1 MSATLER
8 RSTGSTNARWHR
20 WAAIALV
27 LLGTVRIVG
36 TYRELSETVDEV
48 AHIGAGMEWLALGK
62 FTFELKHPP
71 LARIAAAAGPYLLGV
86 RSQHQSNQWY
96 EGRRVLYADN
106 AYLRNLTAARV
117 GILPFFFLA
126 AFFTWRLAR
135 TAFGPAVALGAVAC
149 LTLSPPILGHF
160 GVATT
165 DGAMF
170 AMFAATVYALMLWL
184 DAPSV
189 PRGVGLG
196 IATALAVVS
205 KLSALPYLG
214 VTAVL
219 VVAARLWSLRGVS
232 SGEAAGSLGAAHE
245 QPTWP
250 WRTTVVSV
258 AAGAAAGFLVAWAV
272 YRFSIGTLRGIP
284 VPLAEI
290 PKGILEVAQHNR
302 VGHPAYFLGQV
313 RVYGVWYFFP
323 VVLAL
328 KTPIAALALGA
339 LGFGVLLRRGV
350 RHRDWI
356 ALTPLLVAVAVLAVA
371 MPSDINIGVRHVLP
385 FYLGLALA
393 VGVAWEWLW
402 QRLTSSRSRAAL
414 VAATAMLSVGS
425 FTVHPDYLSYFN
437 AIAGRD
443 PSRLVADS
451 DLDWG
456 QDMFRL
462 RREAAARGVD
472 TLKFAYI
479 GTADVSPIVG
489 VPVKYWDGNGRPA
502 GWVAVSETWY
512 RRGQIFER
520 RGRYVV
526 EPNAMHWLDS
536 AATAIHVG
544 KGIRLY
550 KVPPSPPTSGP

>member
-1 MSATLER
+1 V
-8 RSTGSTNARWHR
+8 
-20 WAAIALV
+20 AIALV
-27 LLGTVRIVG
+27 ILGAVRIGG

-48 AHIGAGMEWLALGK
+48 AHIGAGMEWLALGR

-71 LARIAAAAGPYLLGV
+71 LARVAAAAGPYLLGV
-86 RSQHQSNQWY
+86 RSQHQTNQWY

-106 AYLRNLTAARV
+106 AYLRNLTAARL

-135 TAFGPAVALGAVAC
+135 TAFGSSVALGAVGC
-149 LTLSPPILGHF
+149 LTLLPPILGHF

-165 DGAMF
+165 DGPMF
-170 AMFAATVYALMLWL
+170 AMFAAATYAMVLWFE
-184 DAPSV
+184 V
-189 PRGVGLG
+189 PNVKRGVGVAVA
-196 IATALAVVS
+196 IALAVVS
-205 KLSALPYLG
+205 KLSALPYLA

-219 VVAARLWSLRGVS
+219 LAVARLWSWRSHAITRAGES
-232 SGEAAGSLGAAHE
+232 SGVDVGPA
-245 QPTWP
+245 QPGWS
-250 WRTTVVSV
+250 WRHALISVV
-258 AAGAAAGFLVAWAV
+258 AGAAAGFLVAWAV
-272 YRFSIGTLRGIP
+272 YRFSIGTIRGIP
-284 VPLAEI
+284 MPLAEL

-302 VGHPAYFLGQV
+302 VGHPVYFLGQV
-313 RVYGVWYFFP
+313 RVYGIWYFFP

-339 LGFGVLLRRGV
+339 LGFSVLLRRGV
-350 RHRDWI
+350 WNRDWI
-356 ALTPLLVAVAVLAVA
+356 PLVPLVVALAILAVA

-385 FYLGLALA
+385 FYFGLTLA
-393 VGVAWEWLW
+393 VGVAWDWLW
-402 QRLTSSRSRAAL
+402 SRLTSRGSRGAL
-414 VAATAMLSVGS
+414 VAATALLSLGS

-437 AIAGRD
+437 AFAGRD

-462 RREAAARGVD
+462 RREAAARGID
-472 TLKFAYI
+472 TLEFAYI

-489 VPVKYWDGNGRPA
+489 VPVKYWDGNGRPD

-512 RRGQIFER
+512 RRGQIYER

-526 EPNAMHWLDS
+526 EPKAMLWLDS
-536 AATAIHVG
+536 AATVTHVG

-550 KVPPSPPTSGP
+550 HIPKANAP

>member
-1 MSATLER
+1 
-8 RSTGSTNARWHR
+8 
-20 WAAIALV
+20 
-27 LLGTVRIVG
+27 
-36 TYRELSETVDEV
+36 
-48 AHIGAGMEWLALGK
+48 
-62 FTFELKHPP
+62 
-71 LARIAAAAGPYLLGV
+71 
-86 RSQHQSNQWY
+86 
-96 EGRRVLYADN
+96 
-106 AYLRNLTAARV
+106 
-117 GILPFFFLA
+117 
-126 AFFTWRLAR
+126 
-135 TAFGPAVALGAVAC
+135 VAC
-149 LTLSPPILGHF
+149 LTLLPPILAHF

-165 DGAMF
+165 DGPMF
-170 AMFAATVYALMLWL
+170 AMFAAAVYALMLWL

-189 PRGVGLG
+189 RRGVGLG
-196 IATALAVVS
+196 VATALSVVS

-214 VTAVL
+214 VTVVL

-232 SGEAAGSLGAAHE
+232 SRETGVSLGTPQA

-250 WRTTVVSV
+250 WRTTIVS
-258 AAGAAAGFLVAWAV
+258 ATAGAAAGFLVAWAV

-284 VPLAEI
+284 MPLTEI
-290 PKGILEVAQHNR
+290 PKGILEVAQHDR

-328 KTPIAALALGA
+328 KTPIAALALAA
-339 LGFGVLLRRGV
+339 LGFGLLLRNGMRQ
-350 RHRDWI
+350 HDWI
-356 ALTPLLVAVAVLAVA
+356 ALIPLIVAIAILAVA
-371 MPSDINIGVRHVLP
+371 MPSAINIGVRHVLP

-402 QRLTSSRSRAAL
+402 RRLTSIPSRGAL
-414 VAATAMLSVGS
+414 VAATAILSVGS

-443 PSRLVADS
+443 PARLVADS

-462 RREAAARGVD
+462 RKEAAARGVD

-489 VPVKYWDGNGRPA
+489 VPVKYWDGNGRPD

-512 RRGQIFER
+512 RRGQIYER
-520 RGRYVV
+520 RGRYFV

-550 KVPPSPPTSGP
+550 KVPPAPPTSGQ